1 MSAELSEKARATPS
15 ELEKAENGQVHEQYN
30 AHHHQVHAVPARTA
44 LGPRDNAQF
53 RRLANPGPLGL
64 FAFASTTLMLSL
76 FNVSVRDIHTT
87 NAIVAMS
94 LFVGGLAQFCAGMWE
109 FACANTFGATAF
121 TMYGAFWMS
130 YATVFIPGSGI
141 TAAYADAA
149 SDEATALGLYLM
161 MWFIVTF
168 LLLLGS
174 LRRSLGMAAL
184 FFFLTLTFLLLGIAQ
199 LRPSVSVA
207 CAKAGGAL
215 GIITAFIAFY
225 VGTAQL
231 LARNESWFTLPVG
244 EIPQRVD

>member
-1 MSAELSEKARATPS
+1 MSAEYSEKAGNPS
-15 ELEKAENGQVHEQYN
+15 DVEKAENGQVHEQFRTH
-30 AHHHQVHAVPARTA
+30 AHHVDAVPARTA
-44 LGPRDNAQF
+44 IGPRDNAQF

-87 NAIVAMS
+87 SAIVAMA

-149 SDEATALGLYLM
+149 SDEATALGIYLM

-174 LRRSLGMAAL
+174 LRRSVGMAAL
-184 FFFLTLTFLLLGIAQ
+184 FFFLTLTFMMLGIAQ
-199 LRPSVSVA
+199 LVPSA
-207 CAKAGGAL
+207 TAGAAKAGGAL
-215 GIITAFIAFY
+215 GIVTAFIAFY

-244 EIPQRVD
+244 DIPQRLD

>member
-1 MSAELSEKARATPS
+1 
-15 ELEKAENGQVHEQYN
+15 
-30 AHHHQVHAVPARTA
+30 
-44 LGPRDNAQF
+44 
-53 RRLANPGPLGL
+53 
-64 FAFASTTLMLSL
+64 
-76 FNVSVRDIHTT
+76 
-87 NAIVAMS
+87 MS

-149 SDEATALGLYLM
+149 SDEATALGMYLM

-168 LLLLGS
+168 LLFVAS
-174 LRRSLGMAAL
+174 LRRS
-184 FFFLTLTFLLLGIAQ
+184 IAQ
-199 LRPSVSVA
+199 LQPSVTAA

-215 GIITAFIAFY
+215 GIITASIAFY

-231 LARNESWFTLPVG
+231 LARNESWFTLP
-244 EIPQRVD
+244 